1 MTVPATHQ
9 LHTSF
14 LSQRS
19 RWAADQAISF
29 LMQQGVENPGC
40 ISLAAGLVDED
51 SLPAEP
57 VRDAVSA
64 MMADAASARS
74 SLQYGTTQ
82 GRLDLR
88 SCLVDY
94 MAAQEG
100 LPREALGY
108 DASRVVVTT
117 GSQQLL
123 SLLCETLLDPGDICI
138 VGAPTYFVFLG
149 CLAGVGAEPVS
160 VPLDEHGL
168 QPELLEQALNRLNE
182 LGRLPRVKMI
192 YVVSEFDNPSG
203 ASVSLER
210 RKAIVD
216 IAQRWSIHNR
226 LLILEDS
233 AYRDLRFEGEPLP
246 SLLALDETKEQV
258 LYTQTFS
265 KTLSPGLR
273 VGFGVLPRDVLKPV
287 LDRKGNEDFGSA
299 NFPQAVVTRL
309 LKTGAFQQHV
319 QHVRASYTRK
329 RDAMLAAADYCFTSI
344 PGVRWRR
351 PQGGLYV
358 WMTLPPQLTTGFES
372 PLFQTAVKNHGVMY
386 VPGELCFAPAQGGR
400 PKNHM
405 RLSYGVQTPE
415 GIADGLQRLA
425 RAVSEMLETAPA

>member
-1 MTVPATHQ
+1 VGA
-9 LHTSF
+9 L
-14 LSQRS
+14 LSDPNT
-19 RWAADQAISF
+19 AK
-29 LMQQGVENPGC
+29 
-40 ISLAAGLVDED
+40 
-51 SLPAEP
+51 
-57 VRDAVSA
+57 SA
-64 MMADAASARS
+64 
-74 SLQYGTTQ
+74 LQYGTTQ

-88 SCLVDY
+88 TALVDY

-100 LPREALGY
+100 VSKDSLGY

-149 CLAGVGAEPVS
+149 CLAGVGAEPIS
-160 VPLDEHGL
+160 VPLDEDGM
-168 QPELLEQALNRLNE
+168 QPELLEQVLGRLNE

-203 ASVSLER
+203 VSVSLER
-210 RKAIVD
+210 RKAIVE
-216 IAQRWSIHNR
+216 IANRWSIHNR
-226 LLILEDS
+226 ILILEDS
-233 AYRDLRFEGEPLP
+233 AYRDLRFEGDPLP
-246 SLLALDETKEQV
+246 SLLSLDETREQV

-273 VGFGVLPRDVLKPV
+273 VGFGVLPKDVLKPV

-309 LKTGAFQQHV
+309 LKTGAFQNHV
-319 QHVRASYTRK
+319 RHVRASYTRK
-329 RDAMLAAADYCFTSI
+329 RDAMLAAADRFFREI
-344 PGVRWRR
+344 PGVSWHH

-358 WMTLPPQLTTGFES
+358 WMSLPPKVETGFES
-372 PLFQTAVKNHGVMY
+372 ALFQTAVKNHGVMY
-386 VPGELCFAPAQGGR
+386 VPGELCFAPVQGGR

-405 RLSYGVQTPE
+405 RLSYGVQSPE
-415 GIADGLQRLA
+415 GITDGMERLA
-425 RAVSEMLETAPA
+425 RAVREVS

>member
-1 MTVPATHQ
+1 MSHT
-9 LHTSF
+9 LHTSG

-57 VRDAVSA
+57 VREAVSA
-64 MMADAASARS
+64 LLGDSASARS
-74 SLQYGTTQ
+74 ALQYGTTQ

-88 SCLVDY
+88 TCLVDY

-100 LPREALGY
+100 VSRDSLGY

-149 CLAGVGAEPVS
+149 CLAGVGAEPIS
-160 VPLDEHGL
+160 VPLDEDGM
-168 QPELLEQALNRLNE
+168 QPELLEQALGRLNE
-182 LGRLPRVKMI
+182 LGRLPKVKMI

-203 ASVSLER
+203 VSVSLER

-216 IAQRWSIHNR
+216 IANRWSIHNR
-226 LLILEDS
+226 ILILEDA
-233 AYRDLRFEGEPLP
+233 AYRDLRFEGTPLP
-246 SLLALDETKEQV
+246 SLLSLDQSREQV

-273 VGFGVLPRDVLKPV
+273 VGFGVLPKDVIKPV

-309 LKTGAFQQHV
+309 LKTGGFQNHV
-319 QHVRASYTRK
+319 EHVRASYTRK
-329 RDAMLAAADYCFTSI
+329 RDAMLAAADRFFREI
-344 PGVRWRR
+344 PGVSWHH
-351 PQGGLYV
+351 PKGGLYV
-358 WMTLPPQLTTGFES
+358 WMSLPASVETGFMS

-386 VPGELCFAPAQGGR
+386 VPGELCFAPVQGGR

-405 RLSYGVQTPE
+405 RLSYGVQSPE
-415 GIADGLQRLA
+415 GITDGMERLA
-425 RAVSEMLETAPA
+425 RAVKEVV

>member
-1 MTVPATHQ
+1 MSHT
-9 LHTSF
+9 LHTSG

-57 VRDAVSA
+57 VREAVASLL
-64 MMADAASARS
+64 ADPNTARS
-74 SLQYGTTQ
+74 ALQYGTTQ

-88 SCLVDY
+88 TCLVDY

-100 LPREALGY
+100 VPKESLGY

-149 CLAGVGAEPVS
+149 CLAGVGAEPIS
-160 VPLDEHGL
+160 VPLDEDGM
-168 QPELLEQALNRLNE
+168 QPELLEQALGRLNE

-192 YVVSEFDNPSG
+192 YVVSEFDNPSWV
-203 ASVSLER
+203 SVSLGR

-216 IAQRWSIHNR
+216 IANRWSIHNR
-226 LLILEDS
+226 ILVLEDA
-233 AYRDLRFEGEPLP
+233 AYRDLRFEGNPLP
-246 SLLALDETKEQV
+246 SLLSLDESREQV

-273 VGFGVLPRDVLKPV
+273 VGFGVLPKDVLKPV

-309 LKTGAFQQHV
+309 LKSGAFQNHV
-319 QHVRASYTRK
+319 HHVRASYTRK
-329 RDAMLAAADYCFTSI
+329 RDAMLSAADRFFREI
-344 PGVRWRR
+344 PGVTWHH
-351 PQGGLYV
+351 PKGGLYV
-358 WMTLPPQLTTGFES
+358 WMSLPSHVETGFNS
-372 PLFQTAVKNHGVMY
+372 PLFQTAVKKHGVMY
-386 VPGELCFAPAQGGR
+386 VPGELCFAPVQGGR

-405 RLSYGVQTPE
+405 RLSYGVQSPE
-415 GIADGLQRLA
+415 GITDGMERLA
-425 RAVSEMLETAPA
+425 RAVREVV

>member
-1 MTVPATHQ
+1 MSHT
-9 LHTSF
+9 LHTSG

-57 VRDAVSA
+57 VREAVTSLLSDTA
-64 MMADAASARS
+64 TARS
-74 SLQYGTTQ
+74 ALQYGTTQ

-88 SCLVDY
+88 TCLVDY
-94 MAAQEG
+94 MAAQEQC
-100 LPREALGY
+100 PRESLGY

-149 CLAGVGAEPVS
+149 CLAGVGAEPIS
-160 VPLDEHGL
+160 VPLDENGM
-168 QPELLEQALNRLNE
+168 QPELLEQALARLNE
-182 LGRLPRVKMI
+182 LGRLPQAKMI

-203 ASVSLER
+203 VSVSLER

-216 IAQRWSIHNR
+216 IANRWSIHNR
-226 LLILEDS
+226 ILILEDS
-233 AYRDLRFEGEPLP
+233 AYRDLRFEGTPLP
-246 SLLALDETKEQV
+246 SLLALDESREQV
-258 LYTQTFS
+258 IYTQTFS

-273 VGFGVLPRDVLKPV
+273 VGFGVLPKDVLKPV

-309 LKTGAFQQHV
+309 LKTGAFQDHV

-329 RDAMLAAADYCFTSI
+329 RDAMVAAADRFFREI
-344 PGVRWRR
+344 PGVTWHR
-351 PQGGLYV
+351 PEGGLYV
-358 WMTLPPQLTTGFES
+358 WTSLPPQVETGFKS
-372 PLFQTAVKNHGVMY
+372 ALFQTAVKNHGVMY
-386 VPGELCFAPAQGGR
+386 VPGELCFGPAQGGR

-405 RLSYGVQTPE
+405 RLSYGVQSPE
-415 GIADGLQRLA
+415 GITSGMQRLA
-425 RAVSEMLETAPA
+425 GAVKDVLPN

>member
-1 MTVPATHQ
+1 M
-9 LHTSF
+9 SG

-57 VRDAVSA
+57 VRDAVVSL
-64 MMADAASARS
+64 MADNASARS
-74 SLQYGTTQ
+74 ALQYGTTQ
-82 GRLDLR
+82 GRADLR
-88 SCLVDY
+88 SCLIDY
-94 MAAQEG
+94 MAAQESI
-100 LPREALGY
+100 PRESLGY

-123 SLLCETLLDPGDICI
+123 SLLCETLLDAGDICI

-149 CLAGVGAEPVS
+149 CLAGVGAEPIS
-160 VPLDEHGL
+160 VPLDEDGM
-168 QPELLEQALNRLNE
+168 QPDLLEQALGRLNE
-182 LGRLPRVKMI
+182 LGRLPKVKMI

-203 ASVSLER
+203 VSVSLER
-210 RKAIVD
+210 RKAIVE
-216 IAQRWSIHNR
+216 IAKRWSIHNR
-226 LLILEDS
+226 VLILEDS

-246 SLLALDETKEQV
+246 SLLALDDTKEQV

-273 VGFGVLPRDVLKPV
+273 VGFGVLPKDVLKPV

-299 NFPQAVVTRL
+299 NFTQAVVARM
-309 LKTGAFQQHV
+309 LKTGSFQNHV

-329 RDAMLAAADYCFTSI
+329 RDAMVAAAEKDFRSI
-344 PGVRWRR
+344 PGVSWFR
-351 PQGGLYV
+351 PIGGLYV
-358 WMTLPPQLTTGFES
+358 WMSLPGHVETGFQS

-386 VPGELCFAPAQGGR
+386 VPGELCFAPTKGGR

-415 GIADGLQRLA
+415 GITDGMHRLSK
-425 RAVSEMLETAPA
+425 AVAEVLVNSTV

>member
-1 MTVPATHQ
+1 MSHT
-9 LHTSF
+9 LHTSG

-51 SLPAEP
+51 SLPAER
-57 VRDAVSA
+57 VREAVASLLADSNTAKSA
-64 MMADAASARS
+64 
-74 SLQYGTTQ
+74 LQYGTTQ

-88 SCLVDY
+88 TCLVDY
-94 MAAQEG
+94 MAVQE
-100 LPREALGY
+100 RVSKESLGY

-149 CLAGVGAEPVS
+149 CLAGVGAEPIS
-160 VPLDEHGL
+160 VPLDEDGM
-168 QPELLEQALNRLNE
+168 QPELLEQALGRLNE
-182 LGRLPRVKMI
+182 LGRLARVKMI

-203 ASVSLER
+203 VSVSLER

-216 IAQRWSIHNR
+216 IANRWSIHNR
-226 LLILEDS
+226 ILILEDS

-246 SLLALDETKEQV
+246 SLLSLDESREQV

-273 VGFGVLPRDVLKPV
+273 VGFGVLPKDVLKPV

-309 LKTGAFQQHV
+309 LKTGAFQHHV
-319 QHVRASYTRK
+319 QHVRESYTRK
-329 RDAMLAAADYCFTSI
+329 RDAMLAAADEFFREI
-344 PGVRWRR
+344 PGVSWHH
-351 PQGGLYV
+351 PKGGLYV
-358 WMTLPPQLTTGFES
+358 WMSLPAHLETGFTS
-372 PLFQTAVKNHGVMY
+372 PLFQTAAKNHGVMY
-386 VPGELCFAPAQGGR
+386 VPGELCFAPVQGGR

-405 RLSYGVQTPE
+405 RLSYGVQSPE
-415 GIADGLQRLA
+415 GITDGMQRLA
-425 RAVSEMLETAPA
+425 RAVKEVV

>member
-1 MTVPATHQ
+1 MQNV
-9 LHTSF
+9 HTSG

-40 ISLAAGLVDED
+40 ISLAAGLVDEE

-57 VRDAVSA
+57 VRQAVSA
-64 MMADAASARS
+64 LLGDSPAARS
-74 SLQYGTTQ
+74 ALQYGTTQ

-88 SCLVDY
+88 ASLLDY
-94 MAAQEG
+94 MARQEG
-100 LPREALGY
+100 LAREDLGY

-123 SLLCETLLDPGDICI
+123 SLLCETLLDPGDLCI

-160 VPLDEHGL
+160 VPLDEHGM
-168 QPELLEQALNRLNE
+168 QPDLLERAIQRIQDEGRLNRLK
-182 LGRLPRVKMI
+182 LI

-203 ASVSLER
+203 VSVSLER
-210 RKAIVD
+210 RSAILE
-216 IAQRWSIHNR
+216 IAKRWSIHHR

-233 AYRDLRFEGEPLP
+233 AYRDLRFEGQPLP
-246 SLLALDETKEQV
+246 SLLALDATKEQV
-258 LYTQTFS
+258 VYTQTFS

-273 VGFGVLPRDVLKPV
+273 VGFGVLPADVLRPV

-299 NFPQAVVTRL
+299 NFTQAVVSRM
-309 LKTGAFQQHV
+309 LKSGAFESHV

-329 RDAMLAAADYCFTSI
+329 RDAMVAAADRYFRQI
-344 PGVRWRR
+344 PGVHWHR
-351 PQGGLYV
+351 PSGGLYV
-358 WMTLPPQLTTGFES
+358 WMSLPPGTETGFQS
-372 PLFQTAVKNHGVMY
+372 QLFQTAVKRHGVMY
-386 VPGELCFAPAQGGR
+386 VPGELCFAPVAGQR
-400 PKNHM
+400 PANHM
-405 RLSYGVQTPE
+405 RLSYGVQSPE
-415 GIADGLQRLA
+415 GIADGMERLSK
-425 RAVSEMLETAPA
+425 AVCEVVNG

>member
-1 MTVPATHQ
+1 MSHT
-9 LHTSF
+9 LHTSG

-57 VRDAVSA
+57 VREAVTALLGDS
-64 MMADAASARS
+64 ASARS
-74 SLQYGTTQ
+74 ALQYGTTQ

-88 SCLVDY
+88 TCLVDY

-100 LPREALGY
+100 VPRDSLGY

-149 CLAGVGAEPVS
+149 CLAGVGAEPIS
-160 VPLDEHGL
+160 VPLDENGM
-168 QPELLEQALNRLNE
+168 QPELLEQALGRLNE
-182 LGRLPRVKMI
+182 LGRLPKVKMI

-203 ASVSLER
+203 VSVSLER
-210 RKAIVD
+210 RKTIVD
-216 IAQRWSIHNR
+216 IANRWSIHNR
-226 LLILEDS
+226 ILILEDA
-233 AYRDLRFEGEPLP
+233 AYRDLRFEGDPLP
-246 SLLALDETKEQV
+246 SLLSLDQSREQV

-273 VGFGVLPRDVLKPV
+273 VGFGVLPKDVIKPV

-309 LKTGAFQQHV
+309 LKTGGFQNHV

-329 RDAMLAAADYCFTSI
+329 RDAMLAAADRFFREI
-344 PGVRWRR
+344 PGVSWHH
-351 PQGGLYV
+351 PKGGLYV
-358 WMTLPPQLTTGFES
+358 WMSLPGSVETGFTS

-386 VPGELCFAPAQGGR
+386 VPGELCFAPVQGGR

-405 RLSYGVQTPE
+405 RLSYGVQSPE
-415 GIADGLQRLA
+415 GITDGMERLA
-425 RAVSEMLETAPA
+425 RAVREVV

>member
-1 MTVPATHQ
+1 MSHT
-9 LHTSF
+9 LHTSG

-51 SLPAEP
+51 SLPADP
-57 VRDAVSA
+57 VREAVSA
-64 MMADAASARS
+64 LLGDSASARS
-74 SLQYGTTQ
+74 ALQYGTTQ

-88 SCLVDY
+88 TCLVDY

-100 LPREALGY
+100 VPRDSLGY

-149 CLAGVGAEPVS
+149 CLAGVGAEPIS
-160 VPLDEHGL
+160 VPLDENGM
-168 QPELLEQALNRLNE
+168 QPELLEQALGRLNE
-182 LGRLPRVKMI
+182 LGRLPKVKMI

-203 ASVSLER
+203 VSVSLER
-210 RKAIVD
+210 RKTIVD
-216 IAQRWSIHNR
+216 IANRWSIHNR
-226 LLILEDS
+226 ILILEDA
-233 AYRDLRFEGEPLP
+233 AYRDLRFEGDPLP
-246 SLLALDETKEQV
+246 SLLSLDQSREQV

-273 VGFGVLPRDVLKPV
+273 VGFGVLPKDVIKPV

-309 LKTGAFQQHV
+309 LKTGGFQNHV

-329 RDAMLAAADYCFTSI
+329 RDAMLAAADRFFREI
-344 PGVRWRR
+344 PGVSWHH
-351 PQGGLYV
+351 PKGGLYV
-358 WMTLPPQLTTGFES
+358 WMSLPAHVETGFKS

-386 VPGELCFAPAQGGR
+386 VPGELCFAPVQGGR

-405 RLSYGVQTPE
+405 RLSYGVQSPE
-415 GIADGLQRLA
+415 GITDGMERLA
-425 RAVSEMLETAPA
+425 RAVKEVV

>member
-1 MTVPATHQ
+1 MSHA
-9 LHTSF
+9 LHTSG

-19 RWAADQAISF
+19 KWAADQAISF

-57 VRDAVSA
+57 VREAVTA
-64 MMADAASARS
+64 IMHDGASARS
-74 SLQYGTTQ
+74 ALQYGTTQ

-88 SCLVDY
+88 GCLLDY

-100 LPREALGY
+100 VAVGDLGY

-149 CLAGVGAEPVS
+149 CLAGVGAEPIS
-160 VPLDEHGL
+160 VPLDENGM
-168 QPELLEQALNRLNE
+168 QPELLEQAIARLNE
-182 LGRLPRVKMI
+182 LGRLPRLKMI

-203 ASVSLER
+203 VSVSLER
-210 RKAIVD
+210 RNAIVE

-226 LLILEDS
+226 VLILEDS
-233 AYRDLRFEGEPLP
+233 AYRDLRFEGRPLP
-246 SLLALDETKEQV
+246 SLLSLDDSNEQV
-258 LYTQTFS
+258 VYTQTFS

-273 VGFGVLPRDVLKPV
+273 VGFGVLPKDVLKPV

-299 NFPQAVVTRL
+299 NFTQAVVTRM
-309 LKTGAFQQHV
+309 LKTKAFAEHV
-319 QHVRASYTRK
+319 LHVRASYTRK
-329 RDAMLAAADYCFTSI
+329 RDAMLAAADRFFRDI
-344 PGVRWRR
+344 PGVTWHR
-351 PQGGLYV
+351 PSGGLYV
-358 WMTLPPQLTTGFES
+358 WMSLPPKIETGFKS
-372 PLFQTAVKNHGVMY
+372 PLFQTAVRNHGVMY
-386 VPGELCFAPAQGGR
+386 VPGELCFAPVQGGR

-405 RLSYGVQTPE
+405 RLSYGVQSPE
-415 GIADGLQRLA
+415 GITDGMQRLA
-425 RAVSEMLETAPA
+425 RAVSEVLA

>member
-1 MTVPATHQ
+1 MSHA
-9 LHTSF
+9 LHTSG

-19 RWAADQAISF
+19 KWAADQAISF

-57 VRDAVSA
+57 VREAVTAIMS
-64 MMADAASARS
+64 DGASARS
-74 SLQYGTTQ
+74 ALQYGTTQ

-88 SCLVDY
+88 GCLLDY

-100 LPREALGY
+100 VAVGDLGY

-149 CLAGVGAEPVS
+149 CLAGVGAEPIS
-160 VPLDEHGL
+160 VPLDENGM
-168 QPELLEQALNRLNE
+168 QPDLLEQAIARLNE
-182 LGRLPRVKMI
+182 LGRLPRLKMI

-203 ASVSLER
+203 VSVSLER
-210 RKAIVD
+210 RRAIVE

-226 LLILEDS
+226 VLILEDS
-233 AYRDLRFEGEPLP
+233 AYRDLRFEGRPLP
-246 SLLALDETKEQV
+246 SLLALDHSKEQV
-258 LYTQTFS
+258 VYTQTFS

-273 VGFGVLPRDVLKPV
+273 VGFGVLPKDVLKPV

-299 NFPQAVVTRL
+299 NFTQAVVTRM
-309 LKTGAFQQHV
+309 LKSGAFAEHV
-319 QHVRASYTRK
+319 LHVRASYTRK
-329 RDAMLAAADYCFTSI
+329 RDAMLAAADRFFRDI
-344 PGVRWRR
+344 PGVTWHR
-351 PQGGLYV
+351 PSGGLYV
-358 WMTLPPQLTTGFES
+358 WMSLPTTIETGFQS
-372 PLFQTAVKNHGVMY
+372 ALFQTAVKKHGVMY
-386 VPGELCFAPAQGGR
+386 VPGELCFAPVQGGR

-405 RLSYGVQTPE
+405 RLSYGVQSPE
-415 GIADGLQRLA
+415 GITDGMQRLA
-425 RAVSEMLETAPA
+425 RAVSELLT

>member
-1 MTVPATHQ
+1 MSHV
-9 LHTSF
+9 LHTSG

-57 VRDAVSA
+57 VREAVASLLS
-64 MMADAASARS
+64 DTASARS

-88 SCLVDY
+88 GSLVEY

-100 LPREALGY
+100 LARESLGY
-108 DASRVVVTT
+108 DASRIVVTT

-149 CLAGVGAEPVS
+149 CLAGVGAEPIS
-160 VPLDEHGL
+160 VPLDENGM
-168 QPELLEQALNRLNE
+168 QPELLEQALARLNE
-182 LGRLPRVKMI
+182 LGRLPQVKMI

-203 ASVSLER
+203 VSVSLER

-216 IAQRWSIHNR
+216 IANRWSIHNR
-226 LLILEDS
+226 ILILEDS
-233 AYRDLRFEGEPLP
+233 AYRDLRFDGTPLP
-246 SLLALDETKEQV
+246 SLLALDDTKEQV

-273 VGFGVLPRDVLKPV
+273 VGFGVLPKDVMKPV

-299 NFPQAVVTRL
+299 NFTQAIVTRM
-309 LKTGAFQQHV
+309 LKTGAFQGHV
-319 QHVRASYTRK
+319 QHVRDSYTRK
-329 RDAMLAAADYCFTSI
+329 RDAMLAAAEKHFTDI
-344 PGVRWRR
+344 PGVTWRR
-351 PQGGLYV
+351 PSGGLYV
-358 WMTLPPQLTTGFES
+358 WMSLPASIPTGFQS
-372 PLFQTAVKNHGVMY
+372 KLFQTAVKNHGVMY
-386 VPGELCFAPAQGGR
+386 VPGELCFAPVQGGR

-415 GIADGLQRLA
+415 GITDGMARLS
-425 RAVSEMLETAPA
+425 RAVKEVLAG

>member
-1 MTVPATHQ
+1 MSHV
-9 LHTSF
+9 LHTSG

-57 VRDAVSA
+57 VRETVVTLLSDS
-64 MMADAASARS
+64 ASARS
-74 SLQYGTTQ
+74 ALQYGTTQ

-88 SCLVDY
+88 GSLLDY

-100 LPREALGY
+100 VPRETLGY
-108 DASRVVVTT
+108 DASRMVVTT

-149 CLAGVGAEPVS
+149 CLAGVGAEPIS
-160 VPLDEHGL
+160 VPLDENGM
-168 QPELLEQALNRLNE
+168 QPELLEQALARLNE
-182 LGRLPRVKMI
+182 LGRLPQVKMI

-203 ASVSLER
+203 VSVSLER

-216 IAQRWSIHNR
+216 IANRWSIHNR
-226 LLILEDS
+226 ILILEDA
-233 AYRDLRFEGEPLP
+233 AYRDLRFDGNPLP
-246 SLLALDETKEQV
+246 SLLALDGSKEQV

-273 VGFGVLPRDVLKPV
+273 VGFGVLPKDVMKPV

-299 NFPQAVVTRL
+299 NFPQAIVTRM
-309 LKTGAFQQHV
+309 LKSGAFQE
-319 QHVRASYTRK
+319 HVRHVRDSYTRK
-329 RDAMLAAADYCFTSI
+329 RDAMLAAAEKYFADI
-344 PGVRWRR
+344 PGVTWRR
-351 PQGGLYV
+351 PSGGLYV
-358 WMTLPPQLTTGFES
+358 WMSLPASIPTGFQS
-372 PLFQTAVKNHGVMY
+372 PLFQAAVKQHGVMY
-386 VPGELCFAPAQGGR
+386 VPGELCFAPVQGGR

-415 GIADGLQRLA
+415 GITDGMWRLS
-425 RAVSEMLETAPA
+425 RAVKQVLAG

>member
-1 MTVPATHQ
+1 
-9 LHTSF
+9 
-14 LSQRS
+14 
-19 RWAADQAISF
+19 
-29 LMQQGVENPGC
+29 VENPGC

-57 VRDAVSA
+57 VREAVQALLADPNTAKSA
-64 MMADAASARS
+64 
-74 SLQYGTTQ
+74 LQYGTTQ

-88 SCLVDY
+88 TCLVDY

-100 LPREALGY
+100 VAKESLGY

-149 CLAGVGAEPVS
+149 CLAGVGAEPIS
-160 VPLDEHGL
+160 VPLDENGM
-168 QPELLEQALNRLNE
+168 QPELLEQALGRLNE

-203 ASVSLER
+203 VSVSLER

-216 IAQRWSIHNR
+216 IANRWSIHNR
-226 LLILEDS
+226 ILLLEDA
-233 AYRDLRFEGEPLP
+233 AYRDLRFEGAPLP
-246 SLLALDETKEQV
+246 SLLSLDESREQV

-273 VGFGVLPRDVLKPV
+273 VGFGVLPKDVLKPV

-309 LKTGAFQQHV
+309 LKTGAFQTHV

-329 RDAMLAAADYCFTSI
+329 RDAMLSAAERFFREI
-344 PGVRWRR
+344 PGVNWHH

-358 WMTLPPQLTTGFES
+358 WMSLPASVETGFKS

-386 VPGELCFAPAQGGR
+386 VPGELCFAPVQGGR
-400 PKNHM
+400 PRNHM
-405 RLSYGVQTPE
+405 RLSYGVQGPE
-415 GIADGLQRLA
+415 GIADGMQRLSN
-425 RAVSEMLETAPA
+425 AVKEVV

>member
-1 MTVPATHQ
+1 MSHT
-9 LHTSF
+9 LHTSG

-57 VRDAVSA
+57 VREAVQALLADPNTAKSA
-64 MMADAASARS
+64 
-74 SLQYGTTQ
+74 LQYGTTQ

-88 SCLVDY
+88 TCLVDY

-100 LPREALGY
+100 VAKESLGY

-149 CLAGVGAEPVS
+149 CLAGVGAEPIS
-160 VPLDEHGL
+160 VPLDENGL
-168 QPELLEQALNRLNE
+168 QPELLEQALGRLNE

-203 ASVSLER
+203 VSVSLER

-216 IAQRWSIHNR
+216 IANRWSIHNR
-226 LLILEDS
+226 ILILEDA
-233 AYRDLRFEGEPLP
+233 AYRDLRFEGDPLP
-246 SLLALDETKEQV
+246 SLLSLDESREQV

-273 VGFGVLPRDVLKPV
+273 IGFGVLPKDVLKPV

-309 LKTGAFQQHV
+309 LKTGAFQTHV

-329 RDAMLAAADYCFTSI
+329 RDAMLSAAERFFREI
-344 PGVRWRR
+344 PGVNWHH

-358 WMTLPPQLTTGFES
+358 WMSLPPSVETGFKS

-386 VPGELCFAPAQGGR
+386 VPGELCFAPVLGGR

-405 RLSYGVQTPE
+405 RLSYGVQSPD
-415 GIADGLQRLA
+415 GITDGMQRLA
-425 RAVSEMLETAPA
+425 RAVMEVV

>member
-1 MTVPATHQ
+1 MSHT
-9 LHTSF
+9 LHTSG

-57 VRDAVSA
+57 VREAVAALLADSNTAKSA
-64 MMADAASARS
+64 
-74 SLQYGTTQ
+74 LQYGTTQ

-88 SCLVDY
+88 TCLVDY
-94 MAAQEG
+94 MAGQEG
-100 LPREALGY
+100 VSRESLGY
-108 DASRVVVTT
+108 DASRVIVTT

-149 CLAGVGAEPVS
+149 CLAGVGAEPIS
-160 VPLDEHGL
+160 VPLDADGM
-168 QPELLEQALNRLNE
+168 QPELLEQALGRLNE

-203 ASVSLER
+203 VSVSLER

-216 IAQRWSIHNR
+216 IANRWSIHNR
-226 LLILEDS
+226 ILILEDS
-233 AYRDLRFEGEPLP
+233 AYRDLRFEGDPLP
-246 SLLALDETKEQV
+246 SLLSLDESREQV

-273 VGFGVLPRDVLKPV
+273 VGFGVLPKDVLKPV

-309 LKTGAFQQHV
+309 LKSGAFQNHV

-329 RDAMLAAADYCFTSI
+329 RDAMLAAADRFFREI
-344 PGVRWRR
+344 PGVTWHH
-351 PQGGLYV
+351 PKGGLYV
-358 WMTLPPQLTTGFES
+358 WMSLPASVETGFKS
-372 PLFQTAVKNHGVMY
+372 GLFQTAVKNHGVLY
-386 VPGELCFAPAQGGR
+386 VPGELCFAPVQGGR

-405 RLSYGVQTPE
+405 RLSYGVQSPE
-415 GIADGLQRLA
+415 GITDGMERLA
-425 RAVSEMLETAPA
+425 KAVKEVVSV